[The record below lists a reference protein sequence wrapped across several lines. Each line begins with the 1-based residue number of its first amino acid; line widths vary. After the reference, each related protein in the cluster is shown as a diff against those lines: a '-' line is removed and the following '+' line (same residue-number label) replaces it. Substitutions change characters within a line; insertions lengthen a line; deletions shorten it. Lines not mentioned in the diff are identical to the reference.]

1 MSHRTPLTRRLA
13 LLVAAPILL
22 TATSAYAGDT
32 RTATLHAAHVGATGS
47 GFQHGDC
54 PDVAG
59 WGWHFVVPANGD
71 FVTLTVRFAKAGTV
85 SLGAGDF
92 GPPDASHA
100 YVFTQSDDTLL
111 SGTATITGGR
121 GKGTKDRFN
130 LSHTCPGETEQPP
143 TPTPTPPATTK
154 PPTPTPT
161 ATTNPPTTPPAT
173 TQPPTMPPAT
183 TNPPAATPPPTPSPS
198 TTTTSASPTPS
209 ETTSPTGT
217 ASPSQPP
224 TPTGTPD
231 VTPEVKGTKVVRAG
245 TLPRTGTSVVPMALL
260 GGLLIVIGAVALV
273 VTARRR
279 ELRGRH

>member
-100 YVFTQSDDTLL
+100 YVFTRFDDTLL
-111 SGTATITGGR
+111 SGTATITGGK

-143 TPTPTPPATTK
+143 TPTPTPPATAK
-154 PPTPTPT
+154 PPTPAPTPTPT
-161 ATTNPPTTPPAT
+161 VT
-173 TQPPTMPPAT
+173 TQPPTTPPAT

-209 ETTSPTGT
+209 ETISPTGT

-224 TPTGTPD
+224 SPTGTPD
-231 VTPEVKGTKVVRAG
+231 VTPEVKGTKVVRAA
-245 TLPRTGTSVVPMALL
+245 TLPRTGTSVVPVALL
-260 GGLLIVIGAVALV
+260 GGLLIVIGAATLV